1 MALKRSALVSQFLAA
16 AALAACVAG
25 DARSQTSTSVQGVL
39 RSESGQPVNGSNVLR
54 FSLYSSPT
62 GGTPLQETQQAVDVS
77 QGVFTASPG
86 FDPQLFGATE
96 ERWLEFAVRT
106 GPGVFET
113 LTPRQRIGA
122 APLALT
128 IPGLQV
134 TSRVVEDQT
143 VPFSSSFATATL
155 NDGIRWQSFTTGGVG
170 EIRAVEASLQ
180 NTTNAG
186 ATITA
191 TLYRGLGVNGT
202 PVAVTTALLP
212 ALTGQSLRL
221 TFPVAVTAAAEEV
234 FTLQLSSPA
243 PVLWFVQRNNSYSRG
258 ESNFE
263 PNADYGITTYLSNR
277 AAGSEF
283 TFNDS
288 VRATTVRGANAFF
301 TQLMQAPTMYATNAS
316 ITDTVTAGTVSAGT
330 ISANS
335 ITANTFNVPTLT
347 SSFFA
352 GQSMALTT
360 NAGIGVTN
368 PSPDVRL
375 EISKQ
380 SVGSGW
386 HLYLLNPSAPTQFN
400 RTGMRVSDA
409 GFFEIT
415 PAIGSGQFARLSG
428 AGNWTAVSDA
438 RLKSDVS
445 PADGLLD
452 AALKLRPVNFRWIS
466 DGKRDTGLIAQDV
479 KGVLPGFV
487 VGDEKKD
494 MLTVDYAH
502 LSVVAIGAL
511 QEMHRELK
519 AENEA
524 LRAELLNQTARRS
537 EDAGEKQRE
546 LDALKTRLERLE
558 SIVVSKGPAIK

>member
-1 MALKRSALVSQFLAA
+1 MALKRSACVSQFLVA

-39 RSESGQPVNGSNVLR
+39 RSESGQPVSGPNVLR
-54 FSLYSSPT
+54 FSLYASPT
-62 GGTPLQETQQAVDVS
+62 GGTPLQEIQQTVDVS

-96 ERWLEFAVRT
+96 ERWLEFAVQT
-106 GPGVFET
+106 GPGVFQT

-134 TSRVVEDQT
+134 TSRLVEDQT
-143 VPFSSSFATATL
+143 VPFSGSFASATL
-155 NDGIRWQSFTTGGVG
+155 NDGIRWQSFTAGGVG

-180 NTTNAG
+180 NNGG
-186 ATITA
+186 APSTVTA
-191 TLYRGLGVNGT
+191 TLYRGVGADGV
-202 PVAVTTALLP
+202 PVAVTTASITK
-212 ALTGQSLRL
+212 LTSMSLRF
-221 TFPVAVTAAAEEV
+221 TFPAAVTAAAEEV
-234 FTLQLSSPA
+234 FTIQLSSPD
-243 PVLWFVQRNNSYSRG
+243 PVNWTVLRNNTYSRG
-258 ESNFE
+258 VSNFE
-263 PNADYGITTYLSNR
+263 PNADFVITTFLSSR

-283 TFNDS
+283 SFNGS
-288 VRATTVRGANAFF
+288 TIATTVRGANGFF
-301 TQLMQAPTMYATNAS
+301 NQLVQAPTMNATNAS

-335 ITANTFNVPTLT
+335 ISANTFNVPTLT

-360 NAGIGVTN
+360 NAGIGLTN

-386 HLYLLNPSAPTQFN
+386 HLYVSNPGAPAQFS

-409 GFFEIT
+409 GFFEVSN
-415 PAIGSGQFARLSG
+415 AIAGPNFARLSG
-428 AGNWTAVSDA
+428 TGAWSAVSDA

-452 AALKLRPVNFRWIS
+452 AALQLRPVNFRWIS
-466 DGKRDTGLIAQDV
+466 DGKRDTGFIAQDV

-537 EDAGEKQRE
+537 EEAGEKQRE
-546 LDALKTRLERLE
+546 IDALKARLERLE
-558 SIVVSKGPAIK
+558 SMVVSKGPATK

>member
-1 MALKRSALVSQFLAA
+1 MALKRSAFVSQFLVA
-16 AALAACVAG
+16 AALAACIAG

-39 RSESGQPVNGSNVLR
+39 RSESGQPVSGSNVLR

-86 FDPQLFGATE
+86 FDPQLFGVTE
-96 ERWLEFAVRT
+96 ERWLEFAVQT
-106 GPGVFET
+106 GPGVFQI

-134 TSRVVEDQT
+134 KSNLAEDQT
-143 VPFSSSFATATL
+143 VEVSGPFLFPAL

-234 FTLQLSSPA
+234 FTVQLSSPA
-243 PVLWFVQRNNSYSRG
+243 PILWFVQRNSSYSRG

-263 PNADYGITTYLSNR
+263 PNADFLIATYLSNR

-283 TFNDS
+283 SFNGS
-288 VRATTVRGANAFF
+288 VKATTVRGTNAFIN
-301 TQLMQAPTMYATNAS
+301 QLVQASTLNATNAS
-316 ITDTVTAGTVSAGT
+316 ITDTLTAGTVSAGT
-330 ISANS
+330 ISADS

-360 NAGIGVTN
+360 NAGIGLTN

-386 HLYLLNPSAPTQFN
+386 HMYVSNPGAPTQFN

-409 GFFEIT
+409 GFFEVSNTIAG
-415 PAIGSGQFARLSG
+415 PNFARLSG
-428 AGNWTAVSDA
+428 TGAWSAVSDA

-445 PADGLLD
+445 SADGLLD
-452 AALKLRPVNFRWIS
+452 AALKLRPVNFRWIA
-466 DGKRDTGLIAQDV
+466 DGKRDMGFIAQDV
-479 KGVLPGFV
+479 KGVLPGLV

-546 LDALKTRLERLE
+546 IDALKARLERLE
-558 SIVVSKGPAIK
+558 SMVVSKGPAIK

>member
-143 VPFSSSFATATL
+143 VPFSTSFTTATL

-277 AAGSEF
+277 AAGSDF
-283 TFNDS
+283 TFNGAVNAS
-288 VRATTVRGANAFF
+288 TVRGTNAFIN
-301 TQLMQAPTMYATNAS
+301 QLVQASTLSGVNAN
-316 ITDTVTAGTVSAGT
+316 ITDTLTTGTVTAGT

-347 SSFFA
+347 SSFFV

-360 NAGIGVTN
+360 NAGIGLTN

-380 SVGSGW
+380 SVGTGW
-386 HLYLLNPSAPTQFN
+386 HLYLLNPSAPSQFN
-400 RTGMRVSDA
+400 RTGMRVSDV

-445 PADGLLD
+445 SADGLLD
-452 AALKLRPVNFRWIS
+452 AALKLRPVNFRWNAT
-466 DGKRDTGLIAQDV
+466 GAKDTGLIAQEV
-479 KGVLPGFV
+479 RAVLPSMV
-487 VGDEKKD
+487 IGDEATE

-502 LSVVAIGAL
+502 LSVVAIGAV
-511 QEMHRELK
+511 QEL
-519 AENEA
+519 EA
-524 LRAELLNQTARRS
+524 KVA
-537 EDAGEKQRE
+537 
-546 LDALKTRLERLE
+546 RLERENRELREFRERIEKLE
-558 SIVVSKGPAIK
+558 AAMQRLPAAKNSAE

>member
-1 MALKRSALVSQFLAA
+1 MALKRSAFVSQFLAA

-39 RSESGQPVNGSNVLR
+39 RSESGQPMSGPNVLR

-86 FDPQLFGATE
+86 FDPQLFGAAE
-96 ERWLEFAVRT
+96 ERWLEFGVQT
-106 GPGVFET
+106 GPGVFQT

-134 TSRVVEDQT
+134 TSNLEVDQQ
-143 VPFSSSFATATL
+143 VLSSNSIETPLL

-170 EIRAVEASLQ
+170 EIRVVESSLQ
-180 NTTNAG
+180 NQGNTD
-186 ATITA
+186 ATVTA
-191 TLYRGLGVNGT
+191 TLYRGVGVHGT
-202 PVAVTTALLP
+202 PVAVTTAVIP
-212 ALTGQSLRL
+212 DRTGMSLRF

-234 FTLQLSSPA
+234 FTVQLSSPD
-243 PVLWFVQRNNSYSRG
+243 PILWFVWRNSSYSRG

-263 PNADYGITTYLSNR
+263 PDADYAITTYLSNR
-277 AAGSEF
+277 AAGA
-283 TFNDS
+283 TFAFNGS
-288 VRATTVRGANAFF
+288 VNASATVRG
-301 TQLMQAPTMYATNAS
+301 TNAS
-316 ITDTVTAGTVSAGT
+316 FSQNVLAGTLYASNATIYNTLNANTVSADSV
-330 ISANS
+330 IANS
-335 ITANTFNVPTLT
+335 LNVPTLN
-347 SSFFA
+347 SSFFV
-352 GQSMALTT
+352 GQSMTLTT
-360 NAGIGVTN
+360 NAGIGLTN

-386 HLYLLNPSAPTQFN
+386 HMYVSNPGAPALFN

-409 GFFEIT
+409 GFFEV
-415 PAIGSGQFARLSG
+415 ANAVGSNQFARLSG
-428 AGNWTAVSDA
+428 NGVWSAVSDA

-445 PADGLLD
+445 PADGMLD
-452 AALKLRPVNFRWIS
+452 AALKLRPVHFRWIA
-466 DGKRDTGLIAQDV
+466 DGKRDTGFIAQDV
-479 KGVLPGFV
+479 KGILPGFV

-494 MLTVDYAH
+494 MLTVDYSH
-502 LSVVAIGAL
+502 ISVVAIGAI

-519 AENEA
+519 AENES
-524 LRAELLNQTARRS
+524 LRAELLNQAARRS
-537 EDAGEKQRE
+537 EDASEKKRE
-546 LDALKTRLERLE
+546 IDALKARLERLE
-558 SIVVSKGPAIK
+558 SMVVSKGPAIK